1 MTPTHASTSAPAPAA
16 QTPKTVSDKNLVWMD
31 LEMTGLDP
39 EKERIIEIAT
49 IITDGDLNVIAE
61 GPDLVIHQPAK
72 LLKAMD
78 EWNQTQHAKS
88 GLIEKV
94 KHSKLTEEEAE
105 KQTLEFI
112 SRYVPAKN
120 SPLCGNSIHH
130 DRRFLIKYMP
140 LINEHLHY
148 RHIDVTTVK
157 ALVQRWYTSPRRY
170 IQKKEKHRAL
180 TDVRESIAELK
191 YLREH
196 YFVKR

>member
-1 MTPTHASTSAPAPAA
+1 MTTTHSTL
-16 QTPKTVSDKNLVWMD
+16 SDKNLVWMD

-39 EKERIIEIAT
+39 EKERIIEIAV
-49 IITDGDLNVIAE
+49 IVTDGDLNVIAE
-61 GPDLVIHQPAK
+61 GPDLVVHQSAK

-94 KHSKLTEEEAE
+94 KASKITEEEAE
-105 KQTLEFI
+105 RRVLEFI
-112 SRYVPAKN
+112 AKHVGPKI

-140 LINEHLHY
+140 KLSDYLHY
-148 RHIDVTTVK
+148 RHVDVTTVK
-157 ALVQRWYTSPRRY
+157 ALVQRWYPSTRRY

-180 TDVRESIAELK
+180 NDVKESIAELK

>member
-1 MTPTHASTSAPAPAA
+1 MQTTKSADS
-16 QTPKTVSDKNLVWMD
+16 TVSDNNLVWMD

-49 IITDGDLNVIAE
+49 IITDGELNIIAE

-88 GLIEKV
+88 GLIDKV
-94 KHSKLTEEEAE
+94 KASKTDEAE
-105 KQTLEFI
+105 AERRTLEFI
-112 SRYVPAKN
+112 GKYVGPKT

-140 LINEHLHY
+140 ALNNHLHY
-148 RHIDVTTVK
+148 RHIDVTTIK
-157 ALVQRWYTSPRRY
+157 ALVQRWYPSTRRY

-180 TDVRESIAELK
+180 NDVRESIAELK

>member
-1 MTPTHASTSAPAPAA
+1 MTATSPTLN
-16 QTPKTVSDKNLVWMD
+16 DKNLVWMD

-39 EKERIIEIAT
+39 EKERIIEIAV

-61 GPDLVIHQPAK
+61 GPDLVVHQSAK

-94 KHSKLTEEEAE
+94 RASKISEEEAE
-105 KQTLEFI
+105 RRVLEFI
-112 SRYVPAKN
+112 ARYVGPKV

-140 LINEHLHY
+140 KLSDYLHY
-148 RHIDVTTVK
+148 RHVDVTTVK
-157 ALVQRWYTSPRRY
+157 ALVQRWYPSTRRY

-180 TDVRESIAELK
+180 NDVKESIAELK

>member
-1 MTPTHASTSAPAPAA
+1 MTTTSPTLN
-16 QTPKTVSDKNLVWMD
+16 DKNLVWMD

-39 EKERIIEIAT
+39 EKERIIEIAV
-49 IITDGDLNVIAE
+49 IVTDGELNVIAE
-61 GPDLVIHQPAK
+61 GPDLVVHQPVK

-94 KHSKLTEEEAE
+94 KASKISEEEAE
-105 KQTLEFI
+105 RRVLEFI
-112 SRYVPAKN
+112 SKHVGPKV

-140 LINEHLHY
+140 KLSEYLHY
-148 RHIDVTTVK
+148 RHVDVTTVK
-157 ALVQRWYTSPRRY
+157 ALVQRWYPSTRRY

-180 TDVRESIAELK
+180 NDVKESIAELK